1 MKNIPVYISAEDPVT
16 KAIIERLLNFC
27 STNFK
32 VFKEVPARGSE
43 IKNKIPTLNRLAK
56 IMPVILLTD
65 LDTTAC
71 APKLKQELLNGE
83 VQSANFLINIAIDEG
98 EAWLMADRKGFAR
111 YIGVDETIIPQ
122 TSMQKMGGMKKVK
135 EMTFDIK
142 SSWMLTHQIINKAK
156 NAELREQISAT
167 GKATKGKEYNSAI
180 LPFIKNVWN
189 IQEAMTNSDSLTRMV
204 NRLRK
209 LADSYTD

>member
-189 IQEAMTNSDSLTRMV
+189 IKEAMTNSDSLTRMV

-209 LADSYTD
+209 LVDNYTD